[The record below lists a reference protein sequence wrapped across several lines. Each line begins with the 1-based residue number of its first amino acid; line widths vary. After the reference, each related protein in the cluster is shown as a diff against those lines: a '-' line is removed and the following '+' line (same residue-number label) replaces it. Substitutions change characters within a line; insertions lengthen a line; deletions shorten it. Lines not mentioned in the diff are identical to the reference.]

1 MNNLQQLPKILQ
13 QLNGGAVASPLG
25 QLIPKIRQAKA
36 MLGAIQ
42 NPQLAINQILQSN
55 PQINQVISQYGG
67 VDGAIN
73 ALCSQQGIPVNEFL
87 DALK

>member
-1 MNNLQQLPKILQ
+1 M
-13 QLNGGAVASPLG
+13 GSPLA
-25 QLIPKIRQAKA
+25 QMIPKIKQAKA

-42 NPQLAINQILQSN
+42 NPQLAINQILQQN

-73 ALCSQQGIPVNEFL
+73 ALCQQQGIPVNEFM

>member
-1 MNNLQQLPKILQ
+1 M
-13 QLNGGAVASPLG
+13 GSPLA
-25 QLIPKIRQAKA
+25 QMIPKIKQAKA

-42 NPQLAINQILQSN
+42 NPQLAINQILQQN

-73 ALCSQQGIPVNEFL
+73 ALCQQHGIPVNEFM